1 MTTGARKRTGA
12 GARNY
17 EKPGWYYWVM
27 SERGAIILGLTL
39 VALGSLIIVS
49 FAYEPLQPLYQGIKN
64 IVFAILAPLTPF
76 GFLLM
81 LKREPGQ
88 SDGYA
93 EAAGLVVGTGL
104 LGSKNP
110 LD

>member
-1 MTTGARKRTGA
+1 MTTGARKHTIA
-12 GARNY
+12 SMRNY
-17 EKPGWYYWVM
+17 EKPGWYHCGM
-27 SERGAIILGLTL
+27 SKRAAIILGLTL
-39 VALGSLIIVS
+39 VALGSLIIGS

-64 IVFAILAPLTPF
+64 ILFAILAPLTPF

-81 LKREPGQ
+81 FKREPGQ

-93 EAAGLVVGTGL
+93 EAAGLLLGAGL